1 MKSRVQKPE
10 QVQDESL
17 YQPPKEVQ
25 PEHHEF
31 LRSIGNKL
39 QELRNNKKLSSSGL
53 AKQLGISRNAYS
65 QMEKG
70 KTYFYLLNLL
80 KVLDF
85 HNKSATEFFKEL

>member
-1 MKSRVQKPE
+1 MKSRVSKPE
-10 QVQDESL
+10 KVQDESI
-17 YQPPKEVQ
+17 YQPPKEVK

-31 LRSIGNKL
+31 LLTIGNKV
-39 QELRNNKKLSSSGL
+39 QELRKNKNLSSSGL

-85 HNKSATEFFKEL
+85 HNKAATEFFKEL